1 MSSTPLEPVGSSRL
15 RSLAPTQSPRDDIPL
30 DDLFRQMATLWDDP
44 VRARRLRDRIVERCL
59 PVADD
64 IARRFYGRGESHD
77 DLVQV
82 ARVGLVKAVMRFD
95 VEMGSDFG
103 AFAVPT
109 IVGEIRRHFRD
120 NSWSVKVP
128 RRLKELQP
136 RLGRCTA
143 DLYQL
148 LGRAPTA
155 SELAAE
161 LGLTR
166 EEVVEG
172 LVANS
177 GYRSLPLHGIG
188 DGDTPGIVD
197 TVGSIDARID
207 CVDDRETL
215 RRLLGKLSE
224 RERNVVLLRFF
235 ESLSQTQIAQRV
247 GVSQMQVSRLLAKAL
262 NQLREMHECP
272 SLTALKS
279 LPALKS
285 A

>member
-1 MSSTPLEPVGSSRL
+1 MAYPMSSSSAQPVDTGRL
-15 RSLAPTQSPRDDIPL
+15 RTFTLRQSTPANVPI
-30 DDLFRQMATLWDDP
+30 DDLFRQLAARWDDP
-44 VRARRLRDRIVERCL
+44 VGARWLRDQIVERCL
-59 PVADD
+59 PIADD

-103 AFAVPT
+103 SFAVPT

-143 DLYQL
+143 DMYQR

-161 LGLTR
+161 LGLPR

-172 LVANS
+172 LAANS
-177 GYRSLPLHGIG
+177 GYRSLPLHSVC
-188 DGDTPGIVD
+188 DGDLPGIVD
-197 TVGSIDARID
+197 TLGGVDARLD
-207 CVDDRETL
+207 CVEDRETL
-215 RRLLGKLSE
+215 RRLLGTLSE
-224 RERNVVLLRFF
+224 RERTVLLLRFF

-262 NQLREMHECP
+262 NQLREMPEVLP
-272 SLTALKS
+272 SR
-279 LPALKS
+279 ALKS

>member
-1 MSSTPLEPVGSSRL
+1 MASPMSATPVEPGDTGRL
-15 RSLAPTQSPRDDIPL
+15 RSVTGANPTGTNAPIDDMFRHMASVRDDH
-30 DDLFRQMATLWDDP
+30 
-44 VRARRLRDRIVERCL
+44 VHARRHRDRIVERCL
-59 PVADD
+59 PLADD
-64 IARRFYGRGESHD
+64 IARRFYGRGELHD

-95 VEMGSDFG
+95 VDMGSDFV

-143 DLYQL
+143 DMYQR

-161 LGLTR
+161 LGLAR
-166 EEVVEG
+166 DEVIEG
-172 LVANS
+172 LAANS
-177 GYRSLPLHGIG
+177 GYRSVPLHGLGEG
-188 DGDTPGIVD
+188 DAPGVADTLGALDVRLD
-197 TVGSIDARID
+197 GVE
-207 CVDDRETL
+207 DRETL
-215 RRLLGKLSE
+215 RRLLCKLSD
-224 RERNVVLLRFF
+224 RERTVVLLRFF
-235 ESLSQTQIAQRV
+235 GSMSQTQIAQRV

-262 NQLREMHECP
+262 NQLREMQVDP
-272 SLTALKS
+272 QA
-279 LPALKS
+279 PALKS